1 MTPMNPETEIT
12 VPLKT
17 ASDEKWILKF
27 VVFVSGFGVT
37 VGLIVLGLALLFT
50 KRTAGSKEVKSQ
62 EPQYENDCGT
72 FTLFCFIM
80 AGHLLLVVLMYSCSE
95 MKAQVLLPPKLTVNP
110 SVITDTD
117 SVTLNCQPP
126 PSVSVSQCY
135 FSTVR
140 GGPAT
145 SFSCLQ
151 TLTGTELLKMSY
163 QSSPA
168 EVEVMCFYTVK
179 LGEKDSPSPY
189 SGTSRITIHGQTP
202 QMTLQHFHGEHVLF
216 TCSLPGSANH
226 DTKCNLYFGEESDP
240 VKTTT
245 IWKKRSSTNQWFCQF
260 IVTIDDLLKR
270 LRLVKQSDASCDYS
284 LGREPNSLSPR
295 SDRYNLTDT
304 VEKESRMTQT
314 VPTFTMTTGTRS
326 HASTPV
332 TPEKQTS
339 GQTPQMTLQHFH
351 GEHVLFTCSL
361 PGSANHDTKCNLYFG
376 EESDPVKTS
385 TIWKKRSSTNQ
396 WFCQFIVTI
405 DDLLKRLRLVKQS
418 DASCDYSLG
427 REPNSLSPR
436 SDRYNLT
443 DIVEKESPL
452 TQTVPTFTMTTD
464 FQSSGTRSHA
474 STPVTS
480 KKETSGWPV
489 GTPSITDSL
498 ISTFPTSVKPASG
511 TDSSM
516 TPMNPETEITGLS
529 VSTSY
534 TIDSSFSAVPLK
546 TATDEKWMLKF
557 VVFVSGF
564 GVTVGLIVLGL
575 ALLCTKRT
583 AGSKEVKSQEP
594 QYDNNDPYH
603 LYNII
608 SEEPAESAPKVMMY
622 STVQKH

>member
-1 MTPMNPETEIT
+1 
-12 VPLKT
+12 
-17 ASDEKWILKF
+17 
-27 VVFVSGFGVT
+27 
-37 VGLIVLGLALLFT
+37 
-50 KRTAGSKEVKSQ
+50 
-62 EPQYENDCGT
+62 
-72 FTLFCFIM
+72 M
-80 AGHLLLVVLMYSCSE
+80 AGHLLLVVLMYYFSE

-117 SVTLNCQPP
+117 SVTLDCQPP

-140 GGPAT
+140 GRPAK

-168 EVEVMCFYTVK
+168 EVEVKCSYVKVFQSPESETTSITIRTSLPPKLTVNPPVINERDSVTLNCQTPPSFSVTQCHFYISSGGTVRDSSCLQTLTGTELLKTSPQSSPSEVEVMCFYTVK

-189 SGTSRITIHGQTP
+189 SGTSRITIH
-202 QMTLQHFHGEHVLF
+202 
-216 TCSLPGSANH
+216 
-226 DTKCNLYFGEESDP
+226 
-240 VKTTT
+240 
-245 IWKKRSSTNQWFCQF
+245 
-260 IVTIDDLLKR
+260 
-270 LRLVKQSDASCDYS
+270 
-284 LGREPNSLSPR
+284 
-295 SDRYNLTDT
+295 
-304 VEKESRMTQT
+304 
-314 VPTFTMTTGTRS
+314 
-326 HASTPV
+326 
-332 TPEKQTS
+332 